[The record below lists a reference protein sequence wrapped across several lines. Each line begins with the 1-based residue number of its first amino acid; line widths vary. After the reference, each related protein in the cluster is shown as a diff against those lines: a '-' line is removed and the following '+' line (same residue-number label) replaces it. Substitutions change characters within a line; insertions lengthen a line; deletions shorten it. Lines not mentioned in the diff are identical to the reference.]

1 MDVKLQF
8 RRAKPGYEPQDVI
21 EAAEQMTSS
30 AVEAEARKREVDEQ
44 IGQLVETLAETQEK
58 LNRLTAKPTYA
69 DLGAAFEQTLRVS
82 EEQAKVIVKD
92 ATAEAQVIRE
102 TARADAEDRVRKA
115 REEAT
120 RVTLEA
126 DGTIE
131 DNRVETERRRT
142 ELDNQAEALL
152 VQARTSLETAQRRG
166 AKFISET
173 EIAASDRRARLHQEV
188 EDIKTELV
196 TTRQIAERD
205 QLRID
210 YDIKIAEDEAERERL
225 ARNEEAVAHV
235 ERLSEEASSR
245 VAQAVATAGE
255 LTNQAESELATL
267 RTQADTILRDAREE
281 AARAI
286 AEARRLAENLVTR
299 YEEYSTE
306 AFGDAEARVEWLEN
320 QTRVMDSFSFELRS
334 LSSTDVQVVLDEAS
348 SEGDIDKANAA
359 RG

>member
-21 EAAEQMTSS
+21 EAAEKMTSS

-92 ATAEAQVIRE
+92 ASAEAQVIRE

-126 DGTIE
+126 DGSIE
-131 DNRVETERRRT
+131 DLRVESERRRT

-188 EDIKTELV
+188 EDIKTELL
-196 TTRQIAERD
+196 TTRQIAERE
-205 QLRID
+205 QLRMD

-235 ERLSEEASSR
+235 ERLSEEASTR

-255 LTNQAESELATL
+255 LTAQAEAELADL
-267 RTQADTILRDAREE
+267 RGEADSILRNAREE

-286 AEARRLAENLVTR
+286 AEARRLAENLVSR

-306 AFGDAEARVEWLEN
+306 AFGDAESRVAWLEN
-320 QTRVMDSFSFELRS
+320 QTRVMDAFSFELRS
-334 LSSTDVQVVLDEAS
+334 LSSTDVQVVLDEAQT
-348 SEGDIDKANAA
+348 EGDIDKANAA
-359 RG
+359 K